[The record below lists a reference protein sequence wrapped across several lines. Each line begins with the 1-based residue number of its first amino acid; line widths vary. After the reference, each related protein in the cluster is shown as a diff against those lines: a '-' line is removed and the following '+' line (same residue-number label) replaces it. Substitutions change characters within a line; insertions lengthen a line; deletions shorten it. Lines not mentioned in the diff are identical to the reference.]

1 MNMHVNPVSVID
13 DETARIIVEHRLE
26 VPGVV
31 FELHSVERVTPR
43 KIFCNSEKHA
53 VSLALS
59 PLPKDWYWQ
68 YLPDMRSIPAGML
81 NFRPAGQKL
90 RVFPRRG
97 RHRWLSVLIDP
108 AYFKAVSGHAEDCV
122 FETHPNIK
130 GTPIEATLFR
140 VAREMTSPG
149 FATPTLVEALS
160 RTFLIDLA
168 RIVIGARPAEVSQ
181 HDGLSLQQFNR
192 INEYIENSDCYAPT
206 ISDISELPGI
216 SRRHLTRLFRMSSGQ
231 TIHAHIAEIRLRKAV
246 DLLARTELSVKEIS
260 HKLGFSSPSGLAA
273 TFRAATGQ
281 SPSQFRHQ
289 YRAP

>member
-1 MNMHVNPVSVID
+1 MNMQINPVSVID
-13 DETARIIVEHRLE
+13 DDTAKIIIEHRLQ
-26 VPGVV
+26 VPGVT
-31 FELHSVERVTPR
+31 FELHQVERVTPR
-43 KIFCNSEKHA
+43 KIFVNTENHA

-68 YLPDMRSIPAGML
+68 FLPDTQAVPAGTL

-97 RHRWLSVLIDP
+97 RHRWLSLNIDP
-108 AYFKAVSGHAEDCV
+108 AHFKQISGHSDDCV
-122 FETHPNIK
+122 LKACPNIK
-130 GTPIEATLFR
+130 GTPMDAALFR

-149 FATPTLVEALS
+149 MDTPALVEAIS

-168 RIVIGARPAEVSQ
+168 RTVVGPRRSQ
-181 HDGLSLQQFNR
+181 LEQQDGLSQQQFNR
-192 INEYIENSDCYAPT
+192 INEFIESADCYAPS
-206 ISDISELPGI
+206 ISDISELLGI